1 VRLCQWEDT
10 EAEADEMWSFVQ
22 SQAHQHW
29 LWHAIDHDRGAILAD
44 VMAAHEDQAFWALKA
59 L

>member
-1 VRLCQWEDT
+1 
-10 EAEADEMWSFVQ
+10 MWSFVQ